1 MLELVKKYKSTAD
14 RCQSKLHD
22 LFNRQKSDH
31 DNSSLSVNEYTA
43 TKACVPD
50 TPHSL
55 DQMQQTIG
63 KSAESQAKELLSA
76 SAQDPSPS
84 EQECPPWSQKQQR
97 NDSPREKEIR
107 PLRLPQ
113 ETVRT
118 LLTGDS
124 NLRKVDRRRLYRSV
138 GTHVRTF
145 PGATVSG
152 TTASLSKRS
161 PRDDVRTV
169 VMHVGGN
176 DMTADVA
183 ATTLKL
189 MK

>member
-176 DMTADVA
+176 DMKTQ
-183 ATTLKL
+183 TSPPPL
-189 MK
+189 